1 MEYYSGNPAI
11 CKNMDE
17 LEGIIQSDISQM
29 DKDKYCMVL
38 DVESKKLVL
47 IETKSRM
54 VVARGWGLGKIGRSW
69 SKGSMF

>member
-1 MEYYSGNPAI
+1 MEYYSGIPAI
-11 CKNMDE
+11 CKNRDE
-17 LEGIIQSDISQM
+17 LEDVLQSDISQM

-54 VVARGWGLGKIGRSW
+54 VVARAWGLGKIGRSW
-69 SKGSMF
+69 SKGSKF